1 VIRIWVKVL
10 QIPRPLLY
18 AGILVFATLGV
29 YAVSGSLVEVLLAYA
44 IGVVAMYMRHY
55 DFPVSP
61 VILGLILGPMMETQF
76 RRALLLAD
84 NDLSVFVTRPLTL
97 ALLLLALVAIAL
109 PYLRRLFRRR
119 ERLVLGD
126 ED

>member
-1 VIRIWVKVL
+1 
-10 QIPRPLLY
+10 
-18 AGILVFATLGV
+18 
-29 YAVSGSLVEVLLAYA
+29 
-44 IGVVAMYMRHY
+44 MYMRHY

-109 PYLRRLFRRR
+109 PYLPRLFRRR